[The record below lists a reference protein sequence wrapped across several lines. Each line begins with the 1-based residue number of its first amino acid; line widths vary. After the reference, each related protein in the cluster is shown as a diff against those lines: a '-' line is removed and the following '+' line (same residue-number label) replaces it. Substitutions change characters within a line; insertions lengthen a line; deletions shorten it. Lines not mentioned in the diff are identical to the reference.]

1 MEAEL
6 LQQIADS
13 LYHLEGIGAG
23 LLGGLGLLTGF
34 RVAEYFFER
43 VFKTWT

>member
-1 MEAEL
+1 MEEEL

-13 LYHLEGIGAG
+13 IYHLEGICAA
-23 LLGGLGLLTGF
+23 LLGGLGLFTGF
-34 RVAEYFFER
+34 HVAQYFFER

>member
-6 LQQIADS
+6 LQEIADS
-13 LYHLEGIGAG
+13 LYHLEGIGVG

-43 VFKTWT
+43 IFKTWT

>member
-6 LQQIADS
+6 LQEIADS

-34 RVAEYFFER
+34 GVAKYFFER
-43 VFKTWT
+43 VLDTWT

>member
-6 LQQIADS
+6 LQEIADS
-13 LYHLEGIGAG
+13 LYHLEGIGAA
-23 LLGGLGLLTGF
+23 LLGGLGLFTGF
-34 RVAEYFFER
+34 HVAEYFFER

>member
-1 MEAEL
+1 MEQEL
-6 LQQIADS
+6 LQRIADS

-34 RVAEYFFER
+34 QVAKYFFER
-43 VFKTWT
+43 VLDTWT